1 MFSQFFASLQ
11 QDAKLFL
18 FFPILCALFRA
29 IFIKVYSPY
38 PNFAGKGK
46 ILWHTFR
53 YGFWWGMD
61 FNAYVF
67 LISLVLV
74 SLPGAFFPAYFALGN
89 TLRLVGGLLYALVL
103 YLAFMGKMLY
113 YSHFHDIYNQTMR
126 KSTTSLIFSSIRTM
140 VLGSFLALCPICT
153 CAALHSW
160 RF

>member
-103 YLAFMGKMLY
+103 LSCFHGKDALL
-113 YSHFHDIYNQTMR
+113 QP
-126 KSTTSLIFSSIRTM
+126 FS
-140 VLGSFLALCPICT
+140 
-153 CAALHSW
+153 
-160 RF
+160 

>member
-74 SLPGAFFPAYFALGN
+74 SLPGAFFLPILPWAIHCVLWAACFMPLSFI
-89 TLRLVGGLLYALVL
+89 LL
-103 YLAFMGKMLY
+103 
-113 YSHFHDIYNQTMR
+113 SWER
-126 KSTTSLIFSSIRTM
+126 CSTTAIFMTSTTR
-140 VLGSFLALCPICT
+140 P
-153 CAALHSW
+153 
-160 RF
+160 

>member
-61 FNAYVF
+61 FHAYVF
-67 LISLVLV
+67 VFSMVLV
-74 SLPGAFFPAYFALGN
+74 SLPGAFLPFTVFCQGK
-89 TLRLVGGLLYALVL
+89 
-103 YLAFMGKMLY
+103 AFEKIV
-113 YSHFHDIYNQTMR
+113 D
-126 KSTTSLIFSSIRTM
+126 KSSNFDTI
-140 VLGSFLALCPICT
+140 
-153 CAALHSW
+153 
-160 RF
+160 